1 MKLLPSLLD
10 LELLLFSEEKAFA
23 SEKLLLFHNEGS
35 VVLFASAQENVF
47 FEVDVCL
54 GEFRL
59 RVLYSL
65 IVYVHAAALEIF
77 FCVLARCG

>member
-54 GEFRL
+54 GELRL
-59 RVLYSL
+59 RVLYPF
-65 IVYVHAAALEIF
+65 IVYVYAAALEVF
-77 FCVLARCG
+77 FRILARC

>member
-1 MKLLPSLLD
+1 MLTLKRVRYGLLHD
-10 LELLLFSEEKAFA
+10 
-23 SEKLLLFHNEGS
+23 EGG
-35 VVLFASAQENVF
+35 VVLFASAEEDVF